1 MPPRTTQQS
10 HRPRVR
16 ESQIEPWLAYSLEA
30 SDATECRVCSN
41 LEVPMESNNAP
52 ANHNRGRS
60 QGLDV
65 GEHPRRNREKY
76 FSLDV
81 PFYRTRRA
89 EPPTLPKSR
98 EGSRA
103 QSEPSGKAG
112 ATRLPSMT
120 NYSERE
126 HP

>member
-81 PFYRTRRA
+81 PFYRTRLGH
-89 EPPTLPKSR
+89 PCSVDPLPWFASC
-98 EGSRA
+98 S
-103 QSEPSGKAG
+103 
-112 ATRLPSMT
+112 ATRPIVGASWG
-120 NYSERE
+120 R
-126 HP
+126 

>member
-30 SDATECRVCSN
+30 SDATERRGCAN
-41 LEVPMESNNAP
+41 LEVSMESNKAP
-52 ANHNRGRS
+52 ANHSRDRS

-65 GEHPRRNREKY
+65 RENPLSTAERY

-81 PFYRTRRA
+81 PFYRTHGKPSEKERRPA
-89 EPPTLPKSR
+89 LGDPRSLTANV
-98 EGSRA
+98 RA
-103 QSEPSGKAG
+103 PRRMRPG
-112 ATRLPSMT
+112 
-120 NYSERE
+120 
-126 HP
+126 